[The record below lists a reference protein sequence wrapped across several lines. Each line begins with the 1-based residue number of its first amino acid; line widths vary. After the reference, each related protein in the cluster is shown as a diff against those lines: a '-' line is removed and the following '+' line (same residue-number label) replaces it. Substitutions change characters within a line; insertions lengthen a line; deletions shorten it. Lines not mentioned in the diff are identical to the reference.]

1 MKSKTLISVFLI
13 FAIFQLSF
21 QSKTNEGWKLVKDK
35 DGIKAYTCEFE
46 DSEIKQVK
54 VEVNFKS
61 SLSAAISVFKNADTH
76 TNWMY
81 KCFQAKTIKTV
92 SNTEYYYYSESKAP
106 WPISN
111 RDAITCAVIKQDSI
125 SKSVRIISTGL
136 PDYLKER
143 DGIVRIRD
151 LHSKWEFTPK
161 ENGTIDLTF
170 YMWVDLGGGI
180 PAWIMNLVITDG
192 PFETAQKF
200 IKEVQK
206 EKHQNI
212 KLNYIE
218 ELK

>member
-1 MKSKTLISVFLI
+1 MKPKTFLYFIFAVAVFL
-13 FAIFQLSF
+13 FSF
-21 QSKTNEGWKLVKDK
+21 HTAKCQDWKLVKDK

-46 DSEIKQVK
+46 DSDIKQVK
-54 VEVNFKS
+54 VETNFKS
-61 SLSAAISVFKNADTH
+61 SLSAAINVFKNADTH

-81 KCFQAKTIKTV
+81 RCFKAKTIKTI

-111 RDAITCAVIKQDSI
+111 RDAITHAVIKQDSI
-125 SKSVRIISTGL
+125 SKSVRIISTGK

-206 EKHQNI
+206 EEHRNI

-218 ELK
+218 EL